1 MDSSQGSDTKR
12 IALERAQE
20 GLRLISAGDYQGAIE
35 ACTEAIELDPRSLG
49 ARRTRVE
56 AYNHLGKG
64 EEAFGDLAHIHE
76 ANNQWI
82 TATYLGKTDLVF
94 EMVEPVSGIVLG
106 YSPKTAT
113 CERMVAWDGRLGAL
127 DVNTPRAGAFGEV
140 GVVVQPATTSG
151 CPGRCR
157 FGCRQGSGC
166 DCCAGSSW
174 GRVPR

>member
-1 MDSSQGSDTKR
+1 MPKYPVLQFTPSQGSPMDS
-12 IALERAQE
+12 QE
-20 GLRLISAGDYQGAIE
+20 
-35 ACTEAIELDPRSLG
+35 
-49 ARRTRVE
+49 
-56 AYNHLGKG
+56 
-64 EEAFGDLAHIHE
+64 LANRDFFQE
-76 ANNQWI
+76 
-82 TATYLGKTDLVF
+82 KDF
-94 EMVEPVSGIVLG
+94 G

-140 GVVVQPATTSG
+140 RVVVPPATTNG

-157 FGCRQGSGC
+157 FGCRQGSGG